1 MKNSRR
7 IAYFCTAALVSAVLS
22 PLTAL
27 AASPEFA
34 RCQEEWA
41 SLQDNVLEYGEI
53 EDLIEEYNASVQSN
67 QYEYHRFINDYGR
80 TRDDIAESYRD
91 LADDLESSM
100 TGDDGM
106 GMISDFQL
114 ELQAKQMRE
123 QADNQVEDSQI
134 YYLTCCQ
141 AQDSLAMSAQS
152 CFISYYR
159 SQLELESA
167 GDQLELLKN
176 QETLT
181 AARQQVGMATQ
192 ADVFQAQE
200 TVLNQEK
207 ELADTRARLEN
218 ARQNLLVLCGWSGN
232 DQPVIGEVP
241 LFNMGEIDAIDLEA
255 DKRAAEEHNYTLRMN
270 QRRLENA
277 LEADNKASLERTI
290 AGNRR
295 QIGVSVTAT
304 WQDLQTA
311 KRSWEQALAEQT
323 AAERNFVL
331 AEQKWS
337 TGMITAYDY
346 MEQQT
351 AFLEAQRQVQMANLS
366 LLEALETYR
375 WNVKGLA
382 NAG

>member
-1 MKNSRR
+1 M
-7 IAYFCTAALVSAVLS
+7 SAVFS

-34 RCQEEWA
+34 RSQEEWA

-295 QIGVSVTAT
+295 QIGVSVTAA